1 MKQRHEYKSQGCHAG
16 AREKRPLRRSDCELS
31 PRGCRSLRREARL
44 ERMEQMEWRE
54 QRDMLKPM
62 EGGGKRAAG
71 VEGGG
76 RRGWIRR

>member
-1 MKQRHEYKSQGCHAG
+1 M
-16 AREKRPLRRSDCELS
+16 
-31 PRGCRSLRREARL
+31 RREARL